1 MEIRI
6 RAYNYLEFLMADLS
20 QLTSFMK
27 EGFELKSGT
36 LELQEVLSK
45 DSYFFSFN
53 FHENPVKSFVH
64 ERVLNNRLI

>member
-1 MEIRI
+1 MKRSDPTKKGWMEIRI

-36 LELQEVLSK
+36 LEL
-45 DSYFFSFN
+45 
-53 FHENPVKSFVH
+53 
-64 ERVLNNRLI
+64 